1 VLANRLSHH
10 AFPITPFAMR
20 RATHRAIVSRPI
32 RPPTFVQLPELIRSG
47 SNADS
52 VSASNAPSN
61 AREVA

>member
-1 VLANRLSHH
+1 
-10 AFPITPFAMR
+10 MR

-32 RPPTFVQLPELIRSG
+32 RPPTFVQLPELIRIG